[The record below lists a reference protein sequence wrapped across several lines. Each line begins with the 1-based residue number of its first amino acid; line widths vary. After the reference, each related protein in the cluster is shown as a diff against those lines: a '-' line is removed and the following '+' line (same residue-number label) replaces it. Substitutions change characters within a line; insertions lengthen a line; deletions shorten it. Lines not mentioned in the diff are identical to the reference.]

1 MFIIEQITIICY
13 YIKDN
18 MKNLINIKIHNRRG
32 IKGADILIEIL
43 LIIVIILLIINIF
56 ICTRPK
62 DINLVKFRED
72 IETKFESMEKSFRQ
86 EFYANREESRRNEQE
101 NRQEMKVS
109 IDSLT
114 SSISRHIMNLST
126 LQQNQFDINSKNLE
140 NTLNS
145 FNENMMKSLDNLAKL
160 QNEKLS
166 QLTKVTEEKFTG
178 LTKSTEDN
186 LEKMRVTVDEKLQ
199 NTLEKRLGQS
209 FKMVNDRLEQ
219 VYKGLGEMQTLA
231 TGVGDLKKVLS
242 NVKTRGVLGE
252 IQLERILEQFLA
264 PEQYAKNVIIK
275 KGSRETV
282 EFAIRLPGKDELK
295 DTIYLP
301 LDAKFPLDIYNKL
314 IDAYEEG
321 NQSSIDSA
329 SKELERFIK
338 KSAKDIRDK
347 YIDPP
352 NTTEFGILFLPTE
365 GLYAEVVKRQQLVE
379 DLQRDFKINITGPT
393 TLIALL
399 NSLQMGFKTL
409 AIERHSSEVWKVL
422 GAVKT
427 EFAKFE
433 TVLNAAQSKL
443 NQASSEIDKLV
454 GTRTR
459 QINRK
464 LESVEKLS
472 HDQAY
477 EYIATLKNDEF

>member
-1 MFIIEQITIICY
+1 MGV
-13 YIKDN
+13 DN
-18 MKNLINIKIHNRRG
+18 L
-32 IKGADILIEIL
+32 LEIL
-43 LIIVIILLIINIF
+43 LVVIIVLLIIDIYLS
-56 ICTRPK
+56 IKPK
-62 DINLVKFRED
+62 DVNVNRLNEDINKRFDNMEKLFRE
-72 IETKFESMEKSFRQ
+72 
-86 EFYANREESRRNEQE
+86 EFYNNREESRRNEYD
-101 NRQEMKVS
+101 NRQEIKLT
-109 IDSLT
+109 IDGMT

-126 LQQNQFDINSKNLE
+126 LQQNQFETNSKNIE
-140 NTLNS
+140 KTLQRFDTNLS
-145 FNENMMKSLDNLAKL
+145 KNISELTSLQK
-160 QNEKLS
+160 
-166 QLTKVTEEKFTG
+166 EKFTE
-178 LTKSTEDN
+178 LTKSTEEN

-199 NTLEKRLGQS
+199 NTLEKRLGES

-219 VYKGLGEMQTLA
+219 VYKGLGEMQNLA

-252 IQLERILEQFLA
+252 IQLERILEQFLTT
-264 PEQYAKNVIIK
+264 EQYEKNVITK
-275 KGSRETV
+275 NGSRETV
-282 EFAIRLPGKDELK
+282 EFAIKLPGRDEYK
-295 DTIYLP
+295 ETIYLP

-321 NQSSIDSA
+321 NQSNIDSA

-352 NTTEFGILFLPTE
+352 NTTDFGILFLPTE

-379 DLQRDFKINITGPT
+379 DLQREYKINVTGPT

-409 AIERHSSEVWKVL
+409 AIEKHSSEVWKVL

-427 EFAKFE
+427 EFLKFE
-433 TVLNAAQSKL
+433 SVLNAAQNKL

-464 LESVEKLS
+464 LKSIEKLS
-472 HDQAY
+472 DNQSY
-477 EYIATLKNDEF
+477 EYIVSSNEEEN

>member
-1 MFIIEQITIICY
+1 MT
-13 YIKDN
+13 
-18 MKNLINIKIHNRRG
+18 
-32 IKGADILIEIL
+32 EIL
-43 LIIVIILLIINIF
+43 LVIVIVLLIINIF
-56 ICTRPK
+56 ISTRK
-62 DINLVKFRED
+62 EEVNMGKISENIENKFD
-72 IETKFESMEKSFRQ
+72 NMQKSFRE
-86 EFYANREESRRNEQE
+86 EFYTNREESRRNEQD
-101 NRQEMKVS
+101 NRQEIKVS
-109 IDSLT
+109 IDSMT

-145 FNENMMKSLDNLAKL
+145 FNENMIKSLDNLSQL

-166 QLTKVTEEKFTG
+166 QLKETTEEKFTE
-178 LTKSTEDN
+178 LTKSTEEN

-199 NTLEKRLGQS
+199 STLEKRLGES

-231 TGVGDLKKVLS
+231 NGVGDLKKVLS

-264 PEQYAKNVIIK
+264 QEQYDKNVITK

-282 EFAIRLPGKDELK
+282 EFAIKLPGKDELK
-295 DTIYLP
+295 ETIYLP
-301 LDAKFPLDIYNKL
+301 IDAKFPLDIYNKL
-314 IDAYEEG
+314 VDAYEEG
-321 NQSSIDSA
+321 NQNNIDIT
-329 SKELERFIK
+329 SKELEKFIR

-365 GLYAEVVKRQQLVE
+365 GLYAEVIKRQQLVE
-379 DLQRDFKINITGPT
+379 DLQRNYKINITGPT

-427 EFAKFE
+427 EFSKFE
-433 TVLNAAQSKL
+433 TVLNAAQTKL

-472 HDQAY
+472 HNKAY
-477 EYIATLKNDEF
+477 DYISSSEDDKF

>member
-1 MFIIEQITIICY
+1 MT
-13 YIKDN
+13 D
-18 MKNLINIKIHNRRG
+18 
-32 IKGADILIEIL
+32 IL
-43 LIIVIILLIINIF
+43 LIIVIVLLIINIF
-56 ICTRPK
+56 ISRKPNEINLEKLNK
-62 DINLVKFRED
+62 DIEKKFDD
-72 IETKFESMEKSFRQ
+72 IERSFRQ
-86 EFYANREESRRNEQE
+86 EFYTNREESRRNEQD
-101 NRQEMKVS
+101 NRQEIKVS

-126 LQQNQFDINSKNLE
+126 LQQNQFDINSKSLE

-145 FNENMMKSLDNLAKL
+145 FNENMMKSLDNLAQL

-166 QLTKVTEEKFTG
+166 QLTKVTEEKFTS
-178 LTKSTEDN
+178 LTKSTENN

-199 NTLEKRLGQS
+199 NTLEKRLGES

-219 VYKGLGEMQTLA
+219 VYKGLGEMQNLA

-264 PEQYAKNVIIK
+264 PEQYSKNVITK

-282 EFAIRLPGKDELK
+282 EFAIKLPGKDEI

-321 NQSSIDSA
+321 NQVSIDSA
-329 SKELERFIK
+329 SKELEKFIK

-365 GLYAEVVKRQQLVE
+365 GLYAEVIKRQQLVE
-379 DLQRDFKINITGPT
+379 DLQRNFKINITGPT

-427 EFAKFE
+427 EFSKFE
-433 TVLNAAQSKL
+433 IVLNAAQSKL

-464 LESVEKLS
+464 LESVERLS
-472 HDQAY
+472 HDQSY
-477 EYIATLKNDEF
+477 EYIASSKDDDF

>member
-1 MFIIEQITIICY
+1 MT
-13 YIKDN
+13 
-18 MKNLINIKIHNRRG
+18 
-32 IKGADILIEIL
+32 EIL
-43 LIIVIILLIINIF
+43 LVIVIVLLIINIF
-56 ICTRPK
+56 INTRK
-62 DINLVKFRED
+62 EEVNMGKISENIENKFD
-72 IETKFESMEKSFRQ
+72 NMQKSFRE
-86 EFYANREESRRNEQE
+86 EFYTNREESRRNEQD
-101 NRQEMKVS
+101 NRQEIKVS
-109 IDSLT
+109 IDSMT

-145 FNENMMKSLDNLAKL
+145 FNENMIKSLDNLSQL

-166 QLTKVTEEKFTG
+166 QLKETTEEKFTE
-178 LTKSTEDN
+178 LTKSTEEN

-199 NTLEKRLGQS
+199 STLEKRLGES

-231 TGVGDLKKVLS
+231 NGVGDLKKVLS

-264 PEQYAKNVIIK
+264 QEQYDKNVITK

-282 EFAIRLPGKDELK
+282 EFAIKLPGKDELK
-295 DTIYLP
+295 ETIYLP
-301 LDAKFPLDIYNKL
+301 IDAKFPLDIYNKL
-314 IDAYEEG
+314 VDAYEEG
-321 NQSSIDSA
+321 NQNNIDIT
-329 SKELERFIK
+329 SKELEKFIR

-365 GLYAEVVKRQQLVE
+365 GLYAEVIKRQQLVE
-379 DLQRDFKINITGPT
+379 DLQRNYKINITGPT

-427 EFAKFE
+427 EFSKFE

-472 HDQAY
+472 HNKAY
-477 EYIATLKNDEF
+477 DYISSSEDDKF

>member
-1 MFIIEQITIICY
+1 MT
-13 YIKDN
+13 
-18 MKNLINIKIHNRRG
+18 
-32 IKGADILIEIL
+32 EIL
-43 LIIVIILLIINIF
+43 LVIVIVLLIINIF
-56 ICTRPK
+56 ISTRK
-62 DINLVKFRED
+62 EEVNMGKISENIENKFD
-72 IETKFESMEKSFRQ
+72 NMQKSFKE
-86 EFYANREESRRNEQE
+86 EFYTNREESRRNEQD
-101 NRQEMKVS
+101 NRQEIKVS
-109 IDSLT
+109 IDSMT

-140 NTLNS
+140 NALNS
-145 FNENMMKSLDNLAKL
+145 FNENMIKSLDNLSQL

-166 QLTKVTEEKFTG
+166 QLKETTEEKFTE
-178 LTKSTEDN
+178 LTKSTEEN

-199 NTLEKRLGQS
+199 STLEKRLGES

-231 TGVGDLKKVLS
+231 NGVGDLKKVLS

-264 PEQYAKNVIIK
+264 QEQYDKNVITK

-282 EFAIRLPGKDELK
+282 EFAIKLPGKDELK
-295 DTIYLP
+295 ETIYLP
-301 LDAKFPLDIYNKL
+301 IDAKFPLDIYNKL
-314 IDAYEEG
+314 VDAYEEG
-321 NQSSIDSA
+321 NQNNIDIT
-329 SKELERFIK
+329 SKELEKFIR

-365 GLYAEVVKRQQLVE
+365 GLYAEVIKRQQLVE
-379 DLQRDFKINITGPT
+379 DLQRNYKINITGPT

-427 EFAKFE
+427 EFSKFE
-433 TVLNAAQSKL
+433 TVLNAAQTKL

-472 HDQAY
+472 HNKAY
-477 EYIATLKNDEF
+477 DYISSSEDDKF

>member
-1 MFIIEQITIICY
+1 
-13 YIKDN
+13 
-18 MKNLINIKIHNRRG
+18 MKNLTNIKDYNIRG
-32 IKGADILIEIL
+32 RKGADNLTEIL
-43 LIIVIILLIINIF
+43 LIIVIVLLIINIF

-62 DINLVKFRED
+62 DANLEKFSEG
-72 IETKFESMEKSFRQ
+72 IEKKFDSIEKLSRQ
-86 EFYANREESRRNEQE
+86 EFYTNREESRRNEQE

-126 LQQNQFDINSKNLE
+126 LQQNQFDINSKSLE

-145 FNENMMKSLDNLAKL
+145 FNENMMKSLDNLAQL
-160 QNEKLS
+160 QNEKLN
-166 QLTKVTEEKFTG
+166 QLTQVTEDKFTR

-199 NTLEKRLGQS
+199 NTLERRLGES

-252 IQLERILEQFLA
+252 IQLERILEQFLS
-264 PEQYAKNVIIK
+264 PEQYAKNVITK

-282 EFAIRLPGKDELK
+282 EFAIKLPGKDETK

-314 IDAYEEG
+314 IDAYEGGE
-321 NQSSIDSA
+321 QKLIDNA
-329 SKELERFIK
+329 SKELEKFIK

-352 NTTEFGILFLPTE
+352 NTTEFGLLFLPTE
-365 GLYAEVVKRQQLVE
+365 GLYAEVIKRQQLVE
-379 DLQRDFKINITGPT
+379 DLQRHFKINITGPT

-427 EFAKFE
+427 EFSKFE

-477 EYIATLKNDEF
+477 EYIAPSKDDEF

>member
-1 MFIIEQITIICY
+1 MT
-13 YIKDN
+13 
-18 MKNLINIKIHNRRG
+18 
-32 IKGADILIEIL
+32 EIL
-43 LIIVIILLIINIF
+43 LVIVIVLLIINIF
-56 ICTRPK
+56 ISTRK
-62 DINLVKFRED
+62 EEVNMGKISENIENKFD
-72 IETKFESMEKSFRQ
+72 NMQKSFRE
-86 EFYANREESRRNEQE
+86 EFYTNREESRRNEQD
-101 NRQEMKVS
+101 NRQEIKVS
-109 IDSLT
+109 IDSMT

-145 FNENMMKSLDNLAKL
+145 FNENMIKSLDNLSQL

-166 QLTKVTEEKFTG
+166 QLKETTEEKFTE
-178 LTKSTEDN
+178 LTKSTEEN

-199 NTLEKRLGQS
+199 NTLEKRLGES

-231 TGVGDLKKVLS
+231 NGVGDLKKVLS

-264 PEQYAKNVIIK
+264 QEQYDKNVITK

-282 EFAIRLPGKDELK
+282 EFAIKLPGKDELK
-295 DTIYLP
+295 ETIYLP
-301 LDAKFPLDIYNKL
+301 IDAKFPLDIYNKL
-314 IDAYEEG
+314 VDAYEEG
-321 NQSSIDSA
+321 NQNNIDIT
-329 SKELERFIK
+329 SKELEKFIR

-365 GLYAEVVKRQQLVE
+365 GLYAEVIKRQQLVE
-379 DLQRDFKINITGPT
+379 DLQRNYKINITGPT

-427 EFAKFE
+427 EFSKFE
-433 TVLNAAQSKL
+433 TVLNAAQTKL

-472 HDQAY
+472 HNKAY
-477 EYIATLKNDEF
+477 DYISSSEDDKF

>member
-1 MFIIEQITIICY
+1 MT
-13 YIKDN
+13 
-18 MKNLINIKIHNRRG
+18 
-32 IKGADILIEIL
+32 EIL
-43 LIIVIILLIINIF
+43 LVIVIVLLIINIF
-56 ICTRPK
+56 ISTRK
-62 DINLVKFRED
+62 EEVNMGKISENIENKFD
-72 IETKFESMEKSFRQ
+72 NMQKSFRE
-86 EFYANREESRRNEQE
+86 EFYTNREESRRNEQD
-101 NRQEMKVS
+101 NRQEIKVS
-109 IDSLT
+109 IDSMT

-126 LQQNQFDINSKNLE
+126 LQQNQFDINSKSLE

-145 FNENMMKSLDNLAKL
+145 FNENMIKSLDNLSQL

-166 QLTKVTEEKFTG
+166 QLKETTEEKFTE
-178 LTKSTEDN
+178 LTKSTEEN

-199 NTLEKRLGQS
+199 STLEKRLGES

-219 VYKGLGEMQTLA
+219 VYKGLGEMQNLA
-231 TGVGDLKKVLS
+231 NGVGDLKKVLS

-264 PEQYAKNVIIK
+264 QEQYDKNVITK

-282 EFAIRLPGKDELK
+282 EFAIKLPGKDELK
-295 DTIYLP
+295 ETIYLP
-301 LDAKFPLDIYNKL
+301 IDAKFPLDIYNKL
-314 IDAYEEG
+314 VDAYEEG
-321 NQSSIDSA
+321 NQNNIDII
-329 SKELERFIK
+329 SKELEKFIR

-365 GLYAEVVKRQQLVE
+365 GLYAAVIKRQQLVE
-379 DLQRDFKINITGPT
+379 DLQRNYKINITGPT

-427 EFAKFE
+427 EFSKFE
-433 TVLNAAQSKL
+433 TVLNAAQTKL

-472 HDQAY
+472 HNKAY
-477 EYIATLKNDEF
+477 DYISSSEDDKF

>member
-1 MFIIEQITIICY
+1 MT
-13 YIKDN
+13 
-18 MKNLINIKIHNRRG
+18 
-32 IKGADILIEIL
+32 EIL
-43 LIIVIILLIINIF
+43 LVIVIVLLIINIF
-56 ICTRPK
+56 INTRK
-62 DINLVKFRED
+62 EEVNMGKISENIENKFD
-72 IETKFESMEKSFRQ
+72 NMQKSFKE
-86 EFYANREESRRNEQE
+86 EFYTNREESRRNEQD
-101 NRQEMKVS
+101 NRQEIKVS
-109 IDSLT
+109 IDSMT

-126 LQQNQFDINSKNLE
+126 LQQNQFDINSKSLE

-145 FNENMMKSLDNLAKL
+145 FNENMIKSLDNLSQL

-166 QLTKVTEEKFTG
+166 QLKETTEEKFTE
-178 LTKSTEDN
+178 LTNSTEEN

-199 NTLEKRLGQS
+199 STLEKRLGES

-231 TGVGDLKKVLS
+231 NGVGDLKKVLS

-264 PEQYAKNVIIK
+264 QEQYDKNVITK

-282 EFAIRLPGKDELK
+282 EFAIKLPGKDELK
-295 DTIYLP
+295 ETIYLP
-301 LDAKFPLDIYNKL
+301 IDAKFPLDIYNKL
-314 IDAYEEG
+314 VDAYEEG
-321 NQSSIDSA
+321 NQNNIDIT
-329 SKELERFIK
+329 SKELEKFIR

-365 GLYAEVVKRQQLVE
+365 GLYAEVIKRQQLVE
-379 DLQRDFKINITGPT
+379 DLQRNYKINITGPT

-427 EFAKFE
+427 EFSKFE
-433 TVLNAAQSKL
+433 TVLNAAQTKL

-472 HDQAY
+472 HNKAY
-477 EYIATLKNDEF
+477 DYISSSEDDKF